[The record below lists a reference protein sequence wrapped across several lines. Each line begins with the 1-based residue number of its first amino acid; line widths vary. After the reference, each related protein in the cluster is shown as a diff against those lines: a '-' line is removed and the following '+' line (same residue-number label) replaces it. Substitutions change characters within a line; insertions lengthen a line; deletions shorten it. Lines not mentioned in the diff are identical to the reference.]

1 MLEISDLTEMQRQA
15 LDWKRSG
22 RPLVFVP
29 TMGFLHDG
37 HASLMRLARARLP
50 EARLVVS
57 IFVNPAQ
64 FGPKEDFARY
74 PRDLARDRALC
85 AENGVDLIFLPTA
98 PAIYPEGFATWI
110 DPGEIAAVFEGAI
123 RPGHFR
129 GIATVVLKLFQLV
142 QPDAA
147 VFGQKD
153 AQQVAVIKQLV
164 RDLNLPVEL
173 FIAPTRRED
182 DGLAMSSRNVYLSP
196 EERSQAPVLSAA
208 LRTAV
213 QTIKLGQRSGDAVR
227 ARMEAVVRERPLAR
241 LDYADVV
248 DAATF
253 KPLDKLQ
260 GNALLLIAARFGA
273 TRLIDNEPI
282 TIS

>member
-282 TIS
+282 SIS

>member
-1 MLEISDLTEMQRQA
+1 MLEISDLNEMQRQA

-22 RPLVFVP
+22 RPVVFVP
-29 TMGFLHDG
+29 TMGFLHEG
-37 HASLMRLARARLP
+37 HASLMRLARVRLP
-50 EARLVVS
+50 GARLVVS

-74 PRDLARDRALC
+74 PRDLDRDRAIC
-85 AENGVDLIFLPTA
+85 EENGVDLIFLPAA

-110 DPGEIAAVFEGAI
+110 DPGEIAAIFEGAI

-129 GIATVVLKLFQLV
+129 GIATIVLKLFQLV

-153 AQQVAVIKQLV
+153 AQQVAVIQQMT

-173 FIAPTRRED
+173 FIGPTRRED

-196 EERSQAPVLSAA
+196 EERLQAAGLSAA

-213 QTIKLGQRSGDAVR
+213 QMIKLGQRSADGVR

-241 LDYADVV
+241 LDYAEAV
-248 DAATF
+248 DAASF

-282 TIS
+282 FIS